1 MKLKEKDSRRGFDF
15 PLLHLSKLVIVYLG
29 GGDLAID
36 WVKSIEMD
44 SPAM

>member
-1 MKLKEKDSRRGFDF
+1 LKHGQIYAISIGAIFISDQNQKIPYDGPD
-15 PLLHLSKLVIVYLG
+15 I
-29 GGDLAID
+29 DID